1 MPNRSVTEF
10 VSAVILGSRPRE
22 GEAPVVRGA
31 PWLGSALD
39 FGRDAPAFLADCRRR
54 HGDVFTLTVAG
65 QRMTFVLDPHSHA
78 AVLKLQGDLSF
89 HELAHE
95 ISARAFGHQLLRGE
109 RAASMERATAAQLKG
124 PALAVLNDR
133 AQERLDAWLRG
144 ASVDTERPVE
154 LYDFVR
160 RALFAVGAETLFGD
174 GPWDDAAR
182 ADFERFDRSFPLLAA
197 GAPAALLGV
206 RGARARLAARL
217 RPGAS
222 NASAMCL
229 QRAAAMGAGASPD
242 EVGRVDLSVLWAA
255 LANTIP
261 AAFWTLAHLAA
272 DAGERARVVGEVRAH
287 AVGEAPAAPSSPH
300 ALPRLQSAIS
310 EALRLS
316 SASITLRRAQRPTA
330 LTLDDGRAWAVREGD
345 LVCLFPWLMHHDAEI
360 FSEPERFR
368 GDRFLPGATF
378 TKGGRRLA
386 TPLMP
391 FGGGVSLCPGRHLAN
406 TEIRQFVFAVLARFD
421 LEASHA
427 AVPPA
432 DHTRAGLGVLPPRG
446 DFTVRLRRAPRSP

>member
-1 MPNRSVTEF
+1 M
-10 VSAVILGSRPRE
+10 
-22 GEAPVVRGA
+22 
-31 PWLGSALD
+31 
-39 FGRDAPAFLADCRRR
+39 
-54 HGDVFTLTVAG
+54 FTITVAG
-65 QRMTFVLDPHSHA
+65 QRMTFVLDAHSHA

-95 ISARAFGHQLLRGE
+95 ISARAFGHELLRGE
-109 RAASMERATAAQLKG
+109 RAAAMERATAAHLKG

-144 ASVDTERPVE
+144 ATLDPERPIH

-160 RALFAVGAETLFGD
+160 RTLFVVGAETLFGE
-174 GPWDDAAR
+174 GRWDEAAR
-182 ADFERFDRSFPLLAA
+182 ADFERFDRRFPLLAA

-206 RGARARLAARL
+206 GGARARLAARL
-217 RPGAS
+217 RPGAP
-222 NASAMCL
+222 NASAMSR
-229 QRAAAMGAGASPD
+229 QRAAAMGADTAPD

-261 AAFWTLAHLAA
+261 AAFWTLAHLAV
-272 DAGERARVVGEVRAH
+272 DAEARARVVREVRDH
-287 AVGEAPAAPSSPH
+287 AAGGGTVAPASPY

-330 LTLDDGRAWAVREGD
+330 LTLDDGRTWAVREGD
-345 LVCLFPWLMHHDAEI
+345 LVCLFPWLMHHDGEI
-360 FSEPERFR
+360 FAEPERFR
-368 GDRFLPGATF
+368 DERFLPGAPPF

-391 FGGGVSLCPGRHLAN
+391 YGGGVSLCPGRHLAN

-421 LEASHA
+421 LEATGA

-446 DFTVRLRRAPRSP
+446 DFTVRLRRATPSP